1 MGTLLANLDLHRGDL
16 VEILKA
22 VQEQEKQKL
31 KLVNCCFTPHLCCI

>member
-1 MGTLLANLDLHRGDL
+1 METLIANLDLHRGDL

-31 KLVNCCFTPHLCCI
+31 KLVNCRFTPHLRCI